1 MAFNSTPLTEGDN
14 QAALEQLRELLYG
27 ESLRRLEQRVTALE
41 RALEAAA
48 TAPPPAALPAASG
61 TPANLLFQERLEHLH
76 ERLVQLRLETAQRD
90 EQLHAEL
97 LALLNVLERSPASRQ
112 ELARLLLDLG
122 QRLQSRP

>member
-1 MAFNSTPLTEGDN
+1 MAFNSTPLTEDDN
-14 QAALEQLRELLYG
+14 QAALEQLRELLCG
-27 ESLRRLEQRVTALE
+27 ESLRRLEQRMTALE
-41 RALEAAA
+41 RALEAAS
-48 TAPPPAALPAASG
+48 TAPLPAATSAL
-61 TPANLLFQERLEHLH
+61 ANPLFQERLEHLH